1 LDEFNEINDF
11 NIARHLLSVHRYGEA
26 PVATEFST
34 EQIQRYLKYCRTIKP
49 KLDAEAAELL
59 VDRYRQLRANDAT
72 GVGTSYRMTVR
83 QLESLIRL
91 SEALARLH
99 CDTTVRS
106 VYVDEACRLLKASI
120 IRVEMDNVDLEVA
133 ATEWDEA
140 VRKVDEAAPREG
152 PIKENASS
160 TTIKMKYEEY
170 MRITNM
176 LVYQL
181 RRMEDTIDPSQ
192 QDGGQAAGDEE
203 GSSLGGMRKS
213 QLVEWYLEQIEAEL
227 HSEADYYSKR
237 SMITSMID
245 RLITK
250 DSIMIAIRASS
261 DGIDDG
267 DPILVVHPNYSN

>member
-1 LDEFNEINDF
+1 MVNDY
-11 NIARHLLSVHRYGEA
+11 NIAKHILSVHRYGEA
-26 PVATEFST
+26 PIATEFSS

-49 KLDAEAAELL
+49 KLDAESAELL

-99 CDTTVRS
+99 CDAIVRS

-120 IRVEMDNVDLEVA
+120 IRVEMDNIDLEVA

-140 VRKVDEAAPREG
+140 VKKVDEAAPKDE
-152 PIKENASS
+152 PIKENDSSS
-160 TTIKMKYEEY
+160 TVRMKYEEY

-181 RRMEDTIDPSQ
+181 RRIEDSAIPLQ
-192 QDGGQAAGDEE
+192 QEGGDDQTGE
-203 GSSLGGMRKS
+203 GEAYSLGGMRKS
-213 QLVEWYLEQIEAEL
+213 QLIEWYLEQIEADLRSENDY
-227 HSEADYYSKR
+227 HSKKA
-237 SMITSMID
+237 MITSLIN
-245 RLITK
+245 RLVAK
-250 DSIMIAIRASS
+250 DSILIAIKTSS
-261 DGIDDG
+261 PGSEEG
-267 DPILVVHPNYSN
+267 DPILVVHPNYSS